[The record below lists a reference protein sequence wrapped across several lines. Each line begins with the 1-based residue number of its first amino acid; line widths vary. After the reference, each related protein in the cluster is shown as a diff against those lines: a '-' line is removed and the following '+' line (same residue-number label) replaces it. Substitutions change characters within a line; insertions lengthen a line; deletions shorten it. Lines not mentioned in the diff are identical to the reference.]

1 MKLEGLFQ
9 GKNSVLYGSESESVL
24 YEKLSNTIHR
34 GRRDGLKGLQ
44 KRIEE
49 IDYKPIFE
57 TSSLKRLQDDPLS
70 ILFLEITEQ
79 CNFGCSY
86 CIYSE
91 NYPNERTE
99 TSKNMSFDTA
109 KKAVDGLVPLSKNN
123 VMIGFYGGEP
133 LLNMGLVRQ
142 IIDYSKEK
150 FSDKEFGFSMTTNF
164 FNADRYI
171 QEIVDNGM
179 HINLSLDGPKEIH
192 DECRRTKNGKPTYD
206 KIMSNLKKVEEYSP
220 GYVDSHIFI
229 LSTCDN
235 PEDIPRI
242 IDFFDQ
248 NRYFVTHI
256 NSPDP
261 KGRVN
266 LEKRIP
272 LEDSGINLSKEFIRK
287 ILDDEDPKILRR
299 LFDQ

>member
-9 GKNSVLYGSESESVL
+9 GKNSVLYGSESESGL

-34 GRRDGLKGLQ
+34 GRRDGLNGLQ

-49 IDYKPIFE
+49 IGYKPIFE
-57 TSSLKRLQDDPLS
+57 TSSLRRLQDDPLS

-109 KKAVDGLVPLSKNN
+109 KKAVEGLIPLSKNN
-123 VMIGFYGGEP
+123 IMIGFYGGEP
-133 LLNMGLVRQ
+133 LLNMGLIRQ
-142 IIDYSKEK
+142 IMNYSKEK
-150 FSDKEFGFSMTTNF
+150 FPDKEFGFSMTTNF

-179 HINLSLDGPKEIH
+179 
-192 DECRRTKNGKPTYD
+192 
-206 KIMSNLKKVEEYSP
+206 
-220 GYVDSHIFI
+220 
-229 LSTCDN
+229 
-235 PEDIPRI
+235 
-242 IDFFDQ
+242 
-248 NRYFVTHI
+248 
-256 NSPDP
+256 
-261 KGRVN
+261 
-266 LEKRIP
+266 
-272 LEDSGINLSKEFIRK
+272 
-287 ILDDEDPKILRR
+287 
-299 LFDQ
+299 